1 MYTPKTLA
9 VYLNAAAGFMAG
21 ITSQAT
27 TDASPGDYTLYAQMA
42 DAYAQQ
48 LDTTLG
54 AAPTVPVIAALVLA
68 ISEAVWENRSPNS
81 GADALNPGSYT
92 QIASS
97 VAARI
102 TQLLTQIVGEGIFI
116 PTIGSR
122 IITPNTESS
131 FAANGDVFVPT
142 EAGKILAVVD
152 ITPTASGLLIV
163 NAAFAVAS
171 NTASDIPSIGLFY
184 IDLLTG
190 VTGGSAIPGASAI
203 TRLPTATTPAQGV
216 TPVFAAF
223 QGTVVLGPNNIA
235 QVNFPGV
242 PVTAVPGHRTGL
254 VFFAASGASN
264 SAQWVVGGAVSV
276 IEQP

>member
-1 MYTPKTLA
+1 MYTPQTLA
-9 VYLNAAAGFMAG
+9 VYLNAAAGCMAG

-27 TDASPGDYTLYAQMA
+27 TDISPGDYTMYAQMA

-54 AAPTVPVIAALVLA
+54 AFPAVPVIAALALS
-68 ISEAVWENRSPNS
+68 ISEAVWENRSPY
-81 GADALNPGSYT
+81 GLPDAVNPGSYT

-102 TQLLTQIVGEGIFI
+102 TQLLTQITNEGIFI
-116 PTIGSR
+116 PTTGAR
-122 IITPNTESS
+122 VVTPNTESS
-131 FAANGDVFVPT
+131 FAANGDSFVPA
-142 EAGKILAVVD
+142 EAGRILAVVD

-163 NAAFAVAS
+163 NAAFAVSS
-171 NTASDIPSIGLFY
+171 NASDIPSIALFY

-190 VTGGSAIPGASAI
+190 ITGGSALPGASAI
-203 TRLPTATTPAQGV
+203 TRLPTNTTPAHSGS
-216 TPVFAAF
+216 PVFVPF
-223 QGTVVLGPNNIA
+223 QGTVVLGPNNVA
-235 QVNFPGV
+235 QVSFPGV

-254 VFFAASGASN
+254 VFFAQSTSN
-264 SAQWVVGGAVSV
+264 SAQWTVGGSVSI

>member
-27 TDASPGDYTLYAQMA
+27 TDSSPADYTQYAQMA

-48 LDTTLG
+48 LDTALG
-54 AAPTVPVIAALVLA
+54 AAPTVPVIAALALS
-68 ISEAVWENRSPNS
+68 ISEAVWENRSPY
-81 GADALNPGSYT
+81 ALPDAVNPGSYT
-92 QIASS
+92 QIAAS

-102 TQLLTQIVGEGIFI
+102 TQLLTQIAGEGIFI
-116 PTIGSR
+116 PTTGSR
-122 IITPNTESS
+122 VVTPNTESS
-131 FAANGDVFVPT
+131 FAASGDEFVPE

-163 NAAFAVAS
+163 NAAFAIAS
-171 NTASDIPSIGLFY
+171 NTAEVPSVALFY

-190 VTGGSAIPGASAI
+190 VTGGSALPGASAI
-203 TRLPTATTPAQGV
+203 TRLPTSTTPAQSGA
-216 TPVFAAF
+216 PVFVPF
-223 QGTVVLGPNNIA
+223 QGTSVLGPNNVA

-242 PVTAVPGHRTGL
+242 PVTAIPGHRTGL
-254 VFFAASGASN
+254 VFFAQSTSN
-264 SAQWVVGGAVSV
+264 TAQWTVGGAVSV
-276 IEQP
+276 LEQP